1 MSERCVWSSVLKRP
15 ASSPS
20 QVSWYVFYDLPAL
33 WLRSRATAD
42 PLE

>member
-1 MSERCVWSSVLKRP
+1 MSERSVGSSVLKWP
-15 ASSPS
+15 ASSS
-20 QVSWYVFYDLPAL
+20 SRVSWYVFYDLPTL